1 MFTYNNA
8 EYNKNTK
15 APYYTKDGKSIK
27 KAEYE
32 AALAE
37 YELEQTLKKADEE
50 AAAKMTAPTPVPA
63 PAPATQ
69 PLIWTNEVDKKGR
82 TIYKVNGKAVFLV
95 ERINKSRKAS
105 VYVHERLNSQLGEA
119 NGNKSSKY
127 SRRIRDNIDIA
138 FKAVKEEAEAWA
150 KANLVKTEA

>member
-32 AALAE
+32 TALAE
-37 YELEQTLKKADEE
+37 YELEQKLKDQTPAE
-50 AAAKMTAPTPVPA
+50 PT

-69 PLIWTNEVDKKGR
+69 PLIWTNETDKKGR